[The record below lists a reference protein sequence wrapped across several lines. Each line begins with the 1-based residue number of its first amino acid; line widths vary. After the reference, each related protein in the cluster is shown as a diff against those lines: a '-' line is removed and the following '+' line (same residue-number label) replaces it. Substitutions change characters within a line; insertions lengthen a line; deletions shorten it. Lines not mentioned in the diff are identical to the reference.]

1 MTDIPKEFLL
11 SNKDIENET
20 WFDTTKDGYAFLKPC
35 FSLKKEPLE
44 VSKTVEDDWPPD
56 GCGIGIGSSYR
67 EADWL

>member
-1 MTDIPKEFLL
+1 MTEIPEEFLL

-20 WFDTTKDGYAFLKPC
+20 WFDTTKDGHAFLKPC

-44 VSKTVEDDWPPD
+44 ASKIVEDDWPPD